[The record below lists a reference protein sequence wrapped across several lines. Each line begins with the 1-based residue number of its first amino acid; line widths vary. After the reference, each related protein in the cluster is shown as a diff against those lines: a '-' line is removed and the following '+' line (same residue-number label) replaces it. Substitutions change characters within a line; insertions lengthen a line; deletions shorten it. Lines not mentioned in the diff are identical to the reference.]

1 MTNSFIELVYRRET
15 MHREERVIP
24 IENTSRIRSS
34 HLLFACRVVIGLA
47 AGCWLG
53 SFANMANAEL
63 KIQDI
68 CRLQGQEE
76 NTLQGIGWVVG
87 LKGTGDGDFKPTVRS
102 IAQALKGLGGN
113 PSFDMQGRINEKEFA
128 NTKNVAMVWVVAKIP
143 PTGLVQGDKVSCT
156 VSAINAKSLEGG
168 NLVLTHMLG
177 PRADQ
182 TTTYALASGP
192 VTLDDPKVPTSGRVV
207 NGCKMEQTVQNPFVQ
222 DNKVTLVLTP
232 NHSSFATSQLIADK
246 INRYDEQGGTGNP
259 NGSSGTRSTRSI
271 QKIASAIDQT
281 HVVVQVPEIYQN
293 EPVEFVSMI
302 LNLPLINLAN
312 HKRVYINERE
322 GVVVIGED
330 VTFAPVAVSFGNLTF
345 SPRGNN
351 PPAGGFVG
359 LPKETPE
366 NPRLKSLVDGLNVLN
381 VPTSDIIT
389 IIKGIYKQG
398 NLYGELI
405 IE

>member
-1 MTNSFIELVYRRET
+1 
-15 MHREERVIP
+15 MHSQDSMVP
-24 IENTSRIRSS
+24 VNGIENSGEKAERSS
-34 HLLFACRVVIGLA
+34 GSRVATFASMRGFLLAVFAFFFCFA
-47 AGCWLG
+47 ELG
-53 SFANMANAEL
+53 RAEL

-168 NLVLTHMLG
+168 YLVLTHMLG

-259 NGSSGTRSTRSI
+259 TNSSGTRSTRST
-271 QKIASAIDQT
+271 QKIATAIDQT
-281 HVVVQVPEIYQN
+281 HVVVQIPDIYVN

-312 HKRVYINERE
+312 QKRVYINERE

-345 SPRGNN
+345 APRGNA

-366 NPRLKSLVDGLNVLN
+366 NPKLKSLVDGLNVLN
-381 VPTSDIIT
+381 VPTADIIT

-398 NLYGELI
+398 NLYGELV

>member
-1 MTNSFIELVYRRET
+1 MHSQDSMVPVNGLENS
-15 MHREERVIP
+15 EEKAA
-24 IENTSRIRSS
+24 RSS
-34 HLLFACRVVIGLA
+34 GSRVAAFVSVKGFMLAALALLF
-47 AGCWLG
+47 CWVG
-53 SFANMANAEL
+53 PARAEL
-63 KIQDI
+63 KIQDL

-168 NLVLTHMLG
+168 YLVLTHMLG

-259 NGSSGTRSTRSI
+259 TNSSATRSTRST
-271 QKIASAIDQT
+271 QKIATAIDQT
-281 HVVVQVPEIYQN
+281 HVVVQIPDIYVN

-312 HKRVYINERE
+312 QKRVYINERE

-345 SPRGNN
+345 APRGNAS
-351 PPAGGFVG
+351 PAGGFVG

-366 NPRLKSLVDGLNVLN
+366 NPKLKSLVDGLNVLN
-381 VPTSDIIT
+381 VPTADIIT

-398 NLYGELI
+398 NLYGELV

>member
-1 MTNSFIELVYRRET
+1 MQIKKLKDCESKNVSLARS
-15 MHREERVIP
+15 P
-24 IENTSRIRSS
+24 IALRTAKIGA
-34 HLLFACRVVIGLA
+34 LLWMFALLA
-47 AGCWLG
+47 CFVESARG
-53 SFANMANAEL
+53 EL

-168 NLVLTHMLG
+168 YLVLTHMLG

-259 NGSSGTRSTRSI
+259 TGSTGTRSTRST
-271 QKIASAIDQT
+271 QKIATAIDQT
-281 HVVVQVPEIYQN
+281 HVIVQIPDIYQN

-312 HKRVYINERE
+312 QKRVYINERE

-345 SPRGNN
+345 APRGNN

-366 NPRLKSLVDGLNVLN
+366 NPKLKSLVDGLNVLN

-398 NLYGELI
+398 NLYGELV